1 MTIDN
6 SDIKTDM
13 LLNENDEK
21 EKEEDGEK
29 QETKDKYADIRRKK
43 YNLNEKSKKN
53 NGNDD
58 ETQRLNENNVD
69 NGEEN
74 DDDDD
79 DVDPN
84 VNDLNK
90 NYNQSKESIKLKNM
104 NTNKTLS
111 PSPSAP
117 LKSSTS
123 LLTKIDNLLNFN
135 QKFALD
141 IFEKHYVKSY
151 LSVTRR
157 LFLNHLFF
165 LIIFC
170 SCWIVYFSLENG
182 AQQDKKSVAIVQ
194 QQIFTIDKN
203 SDGPILK
210 FDNTLDYKD
219 EAALNLNAS
228 YLLDKLSFSAQSETT
243 ANTNTLAIYYFG
255 VMLLLFVITFSFLLV
270 AEIKEI
276 RYRTLE
282 TRITRQ
288 TNEGKFDTKTAE
300 RNLKEAMADVLERE
314 VEMKLTK
321 KKLDEKYVSVDKLRD
336 LYSKVAYTISL
347 FVIFCMFML
356 CFILFVFP
364 PASLRHLT
372 HFIWFCE
379 SLLLLYLIYPFQI
392 GVCIL
397 VGALLSIIFEVLSFR
412 KQQQTATDGEDLS
425 PIILLLFIKI
435 LLHVSVHLIASYLKL
450 SFDGVK
456 RGTFLKVAQMHKA
469 HMNAQ
474 QNKDITERMI
484 KSIMPPLFTHVFGKP
499 EEFKK
504 SVNTVHQMRPL
515 FIYPVSELS
524 ILFADIVGFTK
535 MSSTKTAEQL
545 VFLLNDLYG
554 RFDKLC
560 EEAGN
565 N

>member
-1 MTIDN
+1 MTIDG

-13 LLNENDEK
+13 LSNDEK
-21 EKEEDGEK
+21 EKEEEEGGGGGGEK
-29 QETKDKYADIRRKK
+29 QDKYADIRRKK

-53 NGNDD
+53 NGDD
-58 ETQRLNENNVD
+58 ETQRLNENN
-69 NGEEN
+69 
-74 DDDDD
+74 DDD

-84 VNDLNK
+84 VNDLRRD
-90 NYNQSKESIKLKNM
+90 YNQSKESIKLKNM
-104 NTNKTLS
+104 NTNNSTSKNFNKTSS

-123 LLTKIDNLLNFN
+123 LLSKIDNLLNFN

-182 AQQDKKSVAIVQ
+182 GQQDKNAVAIVK
-194 QQIFTIDKN
+194 QQIFTNDKN
-203 SDGPILK
+203 SNGPILK
-210 FDNTLDYKD
+210 FDSTLDYKD

-228 YLLDKLSFSAQSETT
+228 YLLDKISFSAQSETT
-243 ANTNTLAIYYFG
+243 ANTTNTLAIYYFG

-282 TRITRQ
+282 TRVTRQ

-314 VEMKLTK
+314 VEMKNTK
-321 KKLDEKYVSVDKLRD
+321 KKLDEKYISVDKLRD

-392 GVCIL
+392 GVCML
-397 VGALLSIIFEVLSFR
+397 VGALLSIIFEALSFR
-412 KQQQTATDGEDLS
+412 KQQQTVTDGEDLS

-560 EEAGN
+560 EEAGK
-565 N
+565 

>member
-1 MTIDN
+1 MTIDG

-13 LLNENDEK
+13 LSNDEK
-21 EKEEDGEK
+21 EKEEEEGGGGGGEK
-29 QETKDKYADIRRKK
+29 QDKYADIRRKK

-53 NGNDD
+53 NGDD
-58 ETQRLNENNVD
+58 ETQRLNENN
-69 NGEEN
+69 
-74 DDDDD
+74 DDD

-84 VNDLNK
+84 VNDLRRD
-90 NYNQSKESIKLKNM
+90 YNQSKESIKLKNM
-104 NTNKTLS
+104 NTNNSTSKNFNKTSS

-123 LLTKIDNLLNFN
+123 LLSKIDNLLNFN

-182 AQQDKKSVAIVQ
+182 GQQDKNAVAIVK
-194 QQIFTIDKN
+194 QQIFTNDKN
-203 SDGPILK
+203 SNGPILK
-210 FDNTLDYKD
+210 FDSTSDYKD

-228 YLLDKLSFSAQSETT
+228 YLLDKISFSAQSETT
-243 ANTNTLAIYYFG
+243 ANPTNTLAIYYFG

-282 TRITRQ
+282 TRVTRQ

-314 VEMKLTK
+314 VEMKNTK
-321 KKLDEKYVSVDKLRD
+321 KKLDEKYISVDKLRD

-392 GVCIL
+392 GVCML
-397 VGALLSIIFEVLSFR
+397 VGALLSIVFEALSFR
-412 KQQQTATDGEDLS
+412 KQQQTVTDGEDLS

-560 EEAGN
+560 EEAGK
-565 N
+565 